1 MAGAEKIRIFNFGAS
16 VLVLKCRKPSKN
28 CTNACK
34 NFKENVLYYK
44 LSLVGK
50 FGIIYNF
57 PPSVSSCMGYLNRIL
72 L

>member
-34 NFKENVLYYK
+34 NFKENVLYY
-44 LSLVGK
+44 
-50 FGIIYNF
+50 N
-57 PPSVSSCMGYLNRIL
+57 
-72 L
+72 